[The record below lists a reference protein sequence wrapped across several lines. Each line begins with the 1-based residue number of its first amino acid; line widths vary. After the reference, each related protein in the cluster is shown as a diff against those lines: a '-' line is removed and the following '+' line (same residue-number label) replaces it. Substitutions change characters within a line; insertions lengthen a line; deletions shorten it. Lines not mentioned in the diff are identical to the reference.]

1 MKENAIQLTAK
12 SIEAD
17 LIYLLN
23 YSSQAKACK
32 ENVSAELF
40 IQDSKYLTEAV
51 KQVIH
56 ELRIL
61 PPFKQHLEDLFHEA
75 EGLSFE
81 QGVKYWKII
90 IELLRYIRLKS

>member
-1 MKENAIQLTAK
+1 MKESNIQLTAEN
-12 SIEAD
+12 IEAD
-17 LIYLLN
+17 LSYLLN
-23 YSSQAKACK
+23 CSSQAKSCT

-61 PPFKQHLEDLFHEA
+61 PPYKQHLEELLNEA

-90 IELLRYIRLKS
+90 IVLLRYIRLKK